1 MTTVGNLTVGTR
13 LQSVVSTVQVI
24 VMRCE
29 GDVRELEC
37 GGYPMTRIG
46 TDVPPADSSAD
57 PLEGRVELGK
67 RYSSDEPALSV
78 LCTKAGDGTL
88 TVGGHP
94 LTLEAAKVLPASD

>member
-1 MTTVGNLTVGTR
+1 MTNVGKLAVGAR

-29 GDVRELEC
+29 GDVRQLEC
-37 GGYPMTRIG
+37 GGHPMTPIG
-46 TDVPPADSSAD
+46 VDVPSTDSSAD

-67 RYSSDEPALSV
+67 RYSSDEPAVSV

-88 TVGGHP
+88 TVDGHP
-94 LTLEAAKVLPASD
+94 FTLEAAKVLPASD